1 MNCREFIKRAKKYAK
16 ANGLD
21 FHFDPGRGK
30 GSHGMLYIGGRRA
43 SVKRSEIGRG
53 LLNAML
59 KQLKI
64 KMEDF

>member
-1 MNCREFIKRAKKYAK
+1 MKGKDFIKRAKQYAK
-16 ANGLD
+16 TNGVD

-43 SVKRSEIGRG
+43 PVKHSEIGHG

-59 KQLKI
+59 KQLNI
-64 KMEDF
+64 KKEDF

>member
-1 MNCREFIKRAKKYAK
+1 MKGKEFIKKAKKYAK

-21 FHFDPGRGK
+21 SHFDPGHGK
-30 GSHGMLYIGGRRA
+30 GSHGMLYIGDRRA

-59 KQLKI
+59 KQLNI
-64 KMEDF
+64 KKEDF

>member
-1 MNCREFIKRAKKYAK
+1 MKGKEFIKRARKYAK
-16 ANGLD
+16 DNGLD
-21 FHFDPGRGK
+21 CHFDSGRGK

-59 KQLKI
+59 KQLNI
-64 KMEDF
+64 KKEDF

>member
-1 MNCREFIKRAKKYAK
+1 MNGNEFIKREKKYAK

-21 FHFDPGRGK
+21 SHFDPGRGK
-30 GSHGMLYIGGRRA
+30 GSHGMLYIGDRRA

-59 KQLKI
+59 TQLNI
-64 KMEDF
+64 KKEDF

>member
-1 MNCREFIKRAKKYAK
+1 MKGKEFIKRAKKYAK

-21 FHFDPGRGK
+21 SYFDPSHGK
-30 GSHGMLYIGGRRA
+30 GSHGMLYIGDRRA

-59 KQLKI
+59 KQLNI
-64 KMEDF
+64 KKEDF

>member
-1 MNCREFIKRAKKYAK
+1 MKGTDFIKRAKKYAK

-21 FHFDPGRGK
+21 FHFDSGRGK
-30 GSHGMLYIGGRRA
+30 GSHGMLYIGSCRA

-59 KQLKI
+59 KQLNI
-64 KMEDF
+64 KKEDF